1 MAKGIACGGL
11 IVTINFHL
19 IYWTLKK
26 TLTPPHISSQAWAF
40 IKYYV
45 RFVVSGIII
54 FLLIQQRAVNPIG
67 LFIGLSVVVVS
78 IMLAT
83 VCELKKVIFK
93 EAP

>member
-1 MAKGIACGGL
+1 MDNDALLSAKVSLYKALRESGYDQKHVKWL
-11 IVTINFHL
+11 L
-19 IYWTLKK
+19 R
-26 TLTPPHISSQAWAF
+26 F